1 MNAVGEADLL
11 RRFGFYKSALYVR
24 DLSLCV
30 VSDVHIGLAETLYRQ
45 GLHFPLHE
53 EETLLERFTAVLD
66 RFEPAI
72 FVLDGDI
79 FHAFDRVSRE
89 TKEAFSRILATL
101 RAECEVVLVTGSHDT
116 MLPSVAGGTVDRYDR
131 GGYTVVHGDREVD
144 DHGTLIIGHDHPA
157 IEIDMAR
164 FPCFLYGERVVRGK
178 DLIVMPAFNPLSPGV
193 VVNYAR
199 GRDFLSPILHR
210 VDAGS
215 LQPVVEVDGEAV
227 VLPPL
232 AGIRRFA

>member
-1 MNAVGEADLL
+1 MNAVAEADILS
-11 RRFGFYKSALYVR
+11 RFGFYKGALYVR
-24 DLSLCV
+24 DLGLCV

-53 EETLLERFTAVLD
+53 EETLLD
-66 RFEPAI
+66 RFETILERFRPEV

-79 FHAFDRVSRE
+79 FHSFDRVSRDVRE
-89 TKEAFSRILATL
+89 TFSTVLATL
-101 RAECEVVLVTGSHDT
+101 RAECEVVLVRGSHDT
-116 MLPSVAGGTVDRYDR
+116 MLPAIAGGTVERYDR
-131 GGYTVVHGDREVD
+131 GGYTVVHGDREVA
-144 DHGTLIIGHDHPA
+144 DHGALVIGHDHPA
-157 IEIDMAR
+157 IEIDLAR
-164 FPCFLYGERVVRGK
+164 FPCFLYGEGAVRGR
-178 DLIVMPAFNPLSPGV
+178 DLVVLPAYNPLSPGV
-193 VVNYAR
+193 MINYAR
-199 GRDFLSPILHR
+199 ARDFLSPILRR

>member
-1 MNAVGEADLL
+1 MNTVGEADLL

-53 EETLLERFTAVLD
+53 EETLLERFAAVLD
-66 RFEPAI
+66 RFEPAV

-131 GGYTVVHGDREVD
+131 GGYTVVHGDKAVD

-164 FPCFLYGERVVRGK
+164 FPCFLYGQGAVRGK
-178 DLIVMPAFNPLSPGV
+178 DLVVMPAANPLSPGV
-193 VVNYAR
+193 IINAAR
-199 GRDFLSPILHR
+199 SQDFLSPILRR

-215 LQPVVEVDGEAV
+215 LQPVVEVDGEVV

>member
-1 MNAVGEADLL
+1 MSAVAEADLL

-24 DLSLCV
+24 EIDLCV
-30 VSDVHIGLAETLYRQ
+30 VSDVHIGLAETLYQQ

-53 EETLLERFTAVLD
+53 EETLLERFGAVLD
-66 RFEPAI
+66 RFNPAV

-79 FHAFDRVSRE
+79 FHAFDRVSRAARE
-89 TKEAFSRILATL
+89 TFAAVLATL

-116 MLPSVAGGTVDRYDR
+116 MLPAVAGGTVERYDR
-131 GGYTVVHGDREVD
+131 GGYTVVHGDRPVG
-144 DHGTLIIGHDHPA
+144 DHGTLVIGHDHPA

-164 FPCFLYGERVVRGK
+164 FPCFLYGEGVVGGK
-178 DLIVMPAFNPLSPGV
+178 DLVVMPAANPLSPGV
-193 VVNYAR
+193 TVNHAK
-199 GRDFLSPILHR
+199 GRDFLSPILRR
-210 VDAGS
+210 VDTGR
-215 LQPVVEVDGEAV
+215 LQPVVEVDGEVV

>member
-1 MNAVGEADLL
+1 MNAVPEADLL

-53 EETLLERFTAVLD
+53 EETLLERFEAILD
-66 RFEPAI
+66 RFEPAV

-79 FHAFDRVSRE
+79 FHSFDRVSRE

-131 GGYTVVHGDREVD
+131 GGYTVVHGDRAVD

-164 FPCFLYGERVVRGK
+164 FPCFLYGQGVVRGR
-178 DLIVMPAFNPLSPGV
+178 DLVVLPAANPLSPGV
-193 VVNYAR
+193 MINAAL

>member
-1 MNAVGEADLL
+1 MSAVTEADLL

-24 DLSLCV
+24 GLSLCV
-30 VSDVHIGLAETLYRQ
+30 VSDVHIGLAEALRYQ

-53 EETLLERFTAVLD
+53 EETLLD
-66 RFEPAI
+66 RFEAILGRFNPAV

-79 FHAFDRVSRE
+79 FHAFDRVSRA
-89 TKEAFSRILATL
+89 TKETL
-101 RAECEVVLVTGSHDT
+101 ETIRARLRRECEVVLVRGSHDT
-116 MLPSVAGGTVDRYDR
+116 MLPAIAGGTVERYDR
-131 GGYTVVHGDREVD
+131 GGYTVVHGDTAVEE
-144 DHGTLIIGHDHPA
+144 HGTLIIGHDHPA
-157 IEIDMAR
+157 IEIDLAR
-164 FPCFLYGERVVRGK
+164 FPCFLYGEGAVHGK
-178 DLIVMPAFNPLSPGV
+178 VLVVMPAFNPLSPGV

-199 GRDFLSPILHR
+199 GRDFLSPILRR

-227 VLPPL
+227 ILPPL

>member
-1 MNAVGEADLL
+1 MRAVSEADLL
-11 RRFGFYKSALYVR
+11 RRFGFYKGALYVR

-53 EETLLERFTAVLD
+53 EETLLERFEAILDKFKPAV
-66 RFEPAI
+66 

-79 FHAFDRVSRE
+79 FHAFDRVSRDVKE
-89 TKEAFSRILATL
+89 TFSTILATL
-101 RAECEVVLVTGSHDT
+101 RAGCEVVLVRGSHDV
-116 MLPSVAGGTVDRYDR
+116 MLPAIAGGTVERYDR
-131 GGYTVVHGDREVD
+131 GGYTVVHGDRDVD
-144 DHGTLIIGHDHPA
+144 DHGTLVIGHDHPA
-157 IEIDMAR
+157 IEIDLAR
-164 FPCFLYGERVVRGK
+164 FSCFLYGESAVRGR
-178 DLIVMPAFNPLSPGV
+178 DIIVMPAFNPLSPGV
-193 VVNYAR
+193 MINYAR
-199 GRDFLSPILHR
+199 SRDFLSPILRR
-210 VDAGS
+210 VDVGG

>member
-1 MNAVGEADLL
+1 MTAVGETDLL
-11 RRFGFYKSALYVR
+11 RRFGFYKGALYVR
-24 DLSLCV
+24 DLGLCV

-53 EETLLERFTAVLD
+53 EETLLDRFEAVLD
-66 RFEPAI
+66 RFGPTV

-79 FHAFDRVSRE
+79 FHAFDRVSRGVKE
-89 TKEAFSRILATL
+89 TLSTILAAL
-101 RAECEVVLVTGSHDT
+101 RTECEVVLVRGTHDA
-116 MLPSVAGGTVDRYDR
+116 MLPAVAGGTVDRYDR
-131 GGYTVVHGDREVD
+131 GGYTVVHGDREVE
-144 DHGTLIIGHDHPA
+144 DHGTLVIGHDHPV

-164 FPCFLYGERVVRGK
+164 FSCFLYGQGVVHGK
-178 DLIVMPAFNPLSPGV
+178 DLVVMPAANPLSPGV
-193 VVNYAR
+193 VINHAK
-199 GRDFLSPILHR
+199 GRDFLSPILRR
-210 VDAGS
+210 VDAGG

>member
-1 MNAVGEADLL
+1 MNAVAEADILS
-11 RRFGFYKSALYVR
+11 RFGFYKGALYVR
-24 DLSLCV
+24 DLGLCV

-53 EETLLERFTAVLD
+53 EETLLD
-66 RFEPAI
+66 RFEAI
-72 FVLDGDI
+72 LERFKPMAFVLDGDI
-79 FHAFDRVSRE
+79 FHSFDRVSRDVRE
-89 TKEAFSRILATL
+89 TFSTVLATL
-101 RAECEVVLVTGSHDT
+101 RAECEVVLVRGSHDT
-116 MLPSVAGGTVDRYDR
+116 MLPAIAGGTVERYDR
-131 GGYTVVHGDREVD
+131 GGYTVVHGDREVA
-144 DHGTLIIGHDHPA
+144 DHGALVIGHDHPA

-164 FPCFLYGERVVRGK
+164 FPCFLYGERAADGK

>member
-1 MNAVGEADLL
+1 MNAVTEADLL
-11 RRFGFYKSALYVR
+11 SRFGFYKGALYVR
-24 DLSLCV
+24 EQSLCV
-30 VSDVHIGLAETLYRQ
+30 VSDVHIGLSEALYRQ

-53 EETLLERFTAVLD
+53 EETLLERFEAILG
-66 RFEPAI
+66 RFKPEV

-79 FHAFDRVSRE
+79 FHAFDRVSRDVKE
-89 TKEAFSRILATL
+89 TFETIVATL
-101 RAECEVVLVTGSHDT
+101 KARCEVVLVRGSHDV
-116 MLPSVAGGTVDRYDR
+116 MLPAIAGGSVERYDR
-131 GGYTVVHGDREVD
+131 GGYTVVHGDQAVD

-164 FPCFLYGERVVRGK
+164 FPCFLYGQGAVRGK
-178 DLIVMPAFNPLSPGV
+178 DLVVMPAANPLSPGIII
-193 VVNYAR
+193 NAAR
-199 GRDFLSPILHR
+199 SQDFLSPILRR